1 MAAADTD
8 NLYAANPYAAN
19 PYAAVVLAGGAA
31 RRLGEVTRKT
41 GGAGKPALPVGG
53 RPMLHRV
60 LAAVGDASPRVV
72 VGPPDLPLPPGT
84 VRTQERPAG
93 GGPVPAA
100 AAGLALAGPEVEEV
114 ALLAA
119 DLPLLDQAAVA
130 ALRAALARTGSDG
143 AVYVDGDGRRQW
155 LCGVWRGEPL
165 REALTPAPPGGS
177 LRQVLRGLVVA
188 EVRSDR
194 DRPPP
199 WFDCDTETDLRLV
212 ARWTDG
218 DDG

>member
-1 MAAADTD
+1 VGPD
-8 NLYAANPYAAN
+8 N

-31 RRLGEVTRKT
+31 RRLGGIPWRP

-72 VGPPDLPLPPGT
+72 VGPPGLALPPGT
-84 VRTQERPAG
+84 VRTQERPPG

-100 AAGLALAGPEVEEV
+100 AAGLAAAGTEVREV

-119 DLPLLDQAAVA
+119 DLPLLDPAAVA
-130 ALRAALARTGSDG
+130 TLRAALSRTGGDG
-143 AVYVDGDGRRQW
+143 AVFVDGEGRRQW
-155 LCGVWRGEPL
+155 LCGVWRGAAL
-165 REALTPAPPGGS
+165 RQALATAPAGGS
-177 LRQVLRGLVVA
+177 LRGALGGLTVT

-194 DRPPP
+194 DGPPP
-199 WFDCDTETDLRLV
+199 WFDCDTEADLRVV
-212 ARWTDG
+212 ARWVDG